1 MKYIGTVGNKTNTG
15 LEFVVDKITNSI
27 ENAITGDSF
36 QTEVSIL
43 NRTDLKALSDK
54 KLWVFDWKSEVKDP
68 RKEVFKLTIIHNPN
82 VIQGLISIE
91 DKQNHVFMHL
101 LESAV
106 FNKGKDKVYL
116 GVPGN
121 LVAFA
126 CKKAFQLGYEG
137 NIAFISKSKLI
148 EHYENALG
156 AIHIGGRTMIIHQ
169 SAALKLI
176 NKYFPNG

>member
-1 MKYIGTVGNKTNTG
+1 MSNKSNKG
-15 LEFVVDKITNSI
+15 LEFVIDKITNSI
-27 ENAITGDSF
+27 ENAVTGDSF

-43 NRTDLKALSDK
+43 THSDLKLLSDK
-54 KLWVFDWKSEVKDP
+54 KLWVFDWKAELKDP
-68 RKEVFKLTIIHNPN
+68 KKEVFKLTIVHNPN

-91 DKQNHVFMHL
+91 DKRDHVFMHL
-101 LESAV
+101 VESAG
-106 FNKGKDKVYL
+106 FNKGKDKMYL

-121 LVAFA
+121 LVAYA

-148 EHYENALG
+148 EHYENSLG
-156 AIHIGGRTMIIHQ
+156 AIHIGARTMIVHQ
-169 SAALKLI
+169 TAALRLI

>member
-1 MKYIGTVGNKTNTG
+1 MSNKSNKG
-15 LEFVVDKITNSI
+15 LEFVIDKITNSI

-43 NRTDLKALSDK
+43 TNSDLKLLSDK
-54 KLWVFDWKSEVKDP
+54 KLWVFDWKAELKDP
-68 RKEVFKLTIIHNPN
+68 KKEVFKLTIIHNPN

-91 DKQNHVFMHL
+91 DKKDHVFMHL
-101 LESAV
+101 VESAG
-106 FNKGKDKVYL
+106 FNKGKDKIYL

-121 LVAFA
+121 LVAYA
-126 CKKAFQLGYEG
+126 CKRAFQLGYEG

-148 EHYENALG
+148 EHYENSLG

-169 SAALKLI
+169 TASLRLI

>member
-1 MKYIGTVGNKTNTG
+1 MSDKSNKG
-15 LEFVVDKITNSI
+15 LEFVIDKITNSI
-27 ENAITGDSF
+27 ENAVTGDSF

-43 NRTDLKALSDK
+43 TNADLKLLAHK
-54 KLWVFDWKSEVKDP
+54 KLWLFDWKAELKDP
-68 RKEVFKLTIIHNPN
+68 KREVFKLTIIHNPN

-91 DKQNHVFMHL
+91 DKKDHVFMHL
-101 LESAV
+101 VESAG
-106 FNKGKDKVYL
+106 FNKGKDKIYL

-126 CKKAFQLGYEG
+126 CKRAFQLGYEG

-148 EHYENALG
+148 DHYENTLG

-169 SAALKLI
+169 IAALRLI

>member
-1 MKYIGTVGNKTNTG
+1 
-15 LEFVVDKITNSI
+15 LS
-27 ENAITGDSF
+27 
-36 QTEVSIL
+36 
-43 NRTDLKALSDK
+43 NRN
-54 KLWVFDWKSEVKDP
+54 LWLFDWKAEPKDP
-68 RKEVFKLTIIHNPN
+68 KKEVFKLTIIHNPD

-91 DKQNHVFMHL
+91 DKRDHVFIHL
-101 LESAV
+101 VESAG
-106 FNKGKDKVYL
+106 FNKGKEKVYL

-126 CKKAFQLGYEG
+126 CKKAFQFGYEG

-148 EHYENALG
+148 EHYENSLG

-169 SAALKLI
+169 TAALRLI

>member
-1 MKYIGTVGNKTNTG
+1 MGNKSNKG
-15 LEFVVDKITNSI
+15 LEFVIDKITNSI
-27 ENAITGDSF
+27 ENAVTGDSF

-43 NRTDLKALSDK
+43 RKSDLKLLSDK
-54 KLWVFDWKSEVKDP
+54 KLWVFDWKAELKDP
-68 RKEVFKLTIIHNPN
+68 KKEVFKLTIIHNPSI
-82 VIQGLISIE
+82 IQGLISIE
-91 DKQNHVFMHL
+91 DKEDHVFMHL
-101 LESAV
+101 VESAG
-106 FNKGKDKVYL
+106 FNKGKDKIYL

-148 EHYENALG
+148 EHYENSLG
-156 AIHIGGRTMIIHQ
+156 AIHIGGRTTIIHQ
-169 SAALKLI
+169 TSALRLI